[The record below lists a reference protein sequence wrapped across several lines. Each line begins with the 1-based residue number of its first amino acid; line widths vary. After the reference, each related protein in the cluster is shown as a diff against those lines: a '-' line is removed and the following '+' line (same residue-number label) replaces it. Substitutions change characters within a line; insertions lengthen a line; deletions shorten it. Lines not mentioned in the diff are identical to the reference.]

1 MDLELHILEFL
12 HRQRVGRLATVT
24 PRGGPHVIP
33 VCYAVVGDRIYSVV
47 DEKPKRTQRL
57 QRLRNLEANPAAALL
72 VDRYDADWSRLAWVL
87 LRGRAETV
95 VENGERRVALEA
107 LRERY
112 RQYRSMALEDAP
124 LLRISPQR
132 INTWG
137 LDTP

>member
-1 MDLELHILEFL
+1 M
-12 HRQRVGRLATVT
+12 
-24 PRGGPHVIP
+24 
-33 VCYAVVGDRIYSVV
+33 
-47 DEKPKRTQRL
+47 
-57 QRLRNLEANPAAALL
+57 
-72 VDRYDADWSRLAWVL
+72 L

-95 VENGERRVALEA
+95 VENGERRVVLEA